1 MNVEERQFDVCN
13 YRGKLHNLLN
23 VCKMDPGWCI

>member
-13 YRGKLHNLLN
+13 YRGKLHDLLN
-23 VCKMDPGWCI
+23 VCKMDPV